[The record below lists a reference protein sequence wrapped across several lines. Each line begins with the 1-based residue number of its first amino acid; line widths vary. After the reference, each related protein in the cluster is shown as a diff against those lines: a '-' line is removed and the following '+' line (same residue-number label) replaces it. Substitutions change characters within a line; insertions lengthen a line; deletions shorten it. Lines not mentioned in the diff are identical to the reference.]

1 MCRNGRHI
9 LSKIRHVLRFALLI
23 TSLRSCPLT
32 IILLYIKKKTSD
44 HRLLNNFKNEIY
56 QVMEWQC
63 YYLWGLSK
71 VELIL
76 INAHFSYAR
85 AALEMFC
92 TLSYAQIIFLW
103 LLLNVYYSN
112 RTIRLQIHTTL
123 MTSDRGEQSVPG
135 AIQRGLPCTFCRAAF
150 SNYNFRLCIFLSI
163 SSFSHQL
170 YILYY
175 LFISLFFLT
184 WNPL

>member
-1 MCRNGRHI
+1 MWKRSWPAVSLQEQQHFVFNKKGILFASKNKTQTYNMCRNGRHI
-9 LSKIRHVLRFALLI
+9 LSKIRHVLRFALLV

-32 IILLYIKKKTSD
+32 IILLYKKKTSD

-56 QVMEWQC
+56 QVIEWQC

-92 TLSYAQIIFLW
+92 TLSYAQITFLW

-112 RTIRLQIHTTL
+112 STIRL
-123 MTSDRGEQSVPG
+123 
-135 AIQRGLPCTFCRAAF
+135 
-150 SNYNFRLCIFLSI
+150 
-163 SSFSHQL
+163 
-170 YILYY
+170 
-175 LFISLFFLT
+175 
-184 WNPL
+184 